1 MFLNIENEKIVGGDH
16 SIRNGKEAT
25 VPDFAEEINYELIK
39 RHRLGKGRVFFCLLN
54 E

>member
-39 RHRLGKGRVFFCLLN
+39 RTPARQRTCIFLLT